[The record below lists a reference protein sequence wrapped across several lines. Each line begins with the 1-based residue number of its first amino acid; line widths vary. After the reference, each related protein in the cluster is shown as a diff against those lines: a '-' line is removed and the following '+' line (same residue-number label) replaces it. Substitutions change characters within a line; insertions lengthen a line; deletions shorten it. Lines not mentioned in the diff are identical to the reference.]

1 MAESQFTSTALGAIR
16 LAQENAA
23 RLGHSY
29 VGSEHLLLGFL
40 QQPKCGAAKLL
51 AQAGAE
57 QKKIM
62 GALTRRQGIG
72 SPLPHHRQL
81 TNRLEKIVELKK
93 KHPMAHVLVHPE
105 CKKSVQLLADCTGS
119 TAALLDYAVNSDIK
133 EFIVATESGIL
144 HQMRKSCP
152 DKLFI
157 PAPPEDSVCACND
170 CSFMKLNTMEKLYK
184 CLLDESPEVT
194 VDADV
199 AEKAKLPILRM
210 LEMSKK

>member
-1 MAESQFTSTALGAIR
+1 MVIWDGACHVHEQFS
-16 LAQENAA
+16 
-23 RLGHSY
+23 
-29 VGSEHLLLGFL
+29 
-40 QQPKCGAAKLL
+40 
-51 AQAGAE
+51 
-57 QKKIM
+57 
-62 GALTRRQGIG
+62 
-72 SPLPHHRQL
+72 
-81 TNRLEKIVELKK
+81 LEKIVELKK

>member
-1 MAESQFTSTALGAIR
+1 
-16 LAQENAA
+16 
-23 RLGHSY
+23 
-29 VGSEHLLLGFL
+29 
-40 QQPKCGAAKLL
+40 
-51 AQAGAE
+51 
-57 QKKIM
+57 
-62 GALTRRQGIG
+62 
-72 SPLPHHRQL
+72 
-81 TNRLEKIVELKK
+81 
-93 KHPMAHVLVHPE
+93 
-105 CKKSVQLLADCTGS
+105 
-119 TAALLDYAVNSDIK
+119 
-133 EFIVATESGIL
+133 
-144 HQMRKSCP
+144 MRKSCP